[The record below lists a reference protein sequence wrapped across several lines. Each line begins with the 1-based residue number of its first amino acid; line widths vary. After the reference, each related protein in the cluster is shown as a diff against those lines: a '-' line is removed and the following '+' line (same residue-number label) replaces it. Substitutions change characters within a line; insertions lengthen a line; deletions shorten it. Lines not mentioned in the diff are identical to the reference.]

1 VEVKILN
8 SSGDYHS
15 LELTM
20 SGKVYEQL
28 IFSKKRNKEL
38 SDFVQSYA
46 EDYASGLDALG
57 SEILSVD

>member
-1 VEVKILN
+1 
-8 SSGDYHS
+8 
-15 LELTM
+15 M